1 MPPQKRYKRK
11 VKKKP
16 ERPPGNWRTKKPE
29 TTKKK
34 RKR

>member
-1 MPPQKRYKRK
+1 MPPPKGFRRK

-16 ERPPGNWRTKKPE
+16 ERPPGNWRIKRTE

-34 RKR
+34 KKR